1 MPRACRPAGYQGG
14 GHPLRALV
22 SPHLAV
28 RSLPARFALGV
39 LAPQLLFYCAW
50 RSEGLIPALVA
61 AAAWTAGLQ
70 GFELARRKMLD
81 PFLVYGLLLTL
92 AQGAAS
98 LFTHNPLVY
107 AGAGIVENVIWAV
120 LLLGSVTF
128 CRPLV
133 VRGWRM
139 LAGERASLAPAAEAA
154 LWSLAWV
161 WGVLFLA
168 RSAGLYV
175 ALTHLP
181 MGQFLVVNTVAGWP
195 VNGLALLVTLRYL
208 PMRV

>member
-1 MPRACRPAGYQGG
+1 MWRACRPAGYQGS
-14 GHPLRALV
+14 GHTLRALV
-22 SPHLAV
+22 SPRIAV

-39 LAPQLLFYCAW
+39 LAPQVLFYCVW
-50 RSEGLIPALVA
+50 RSAGLIPALMVA
-61 AAAWTAGLQ
+61 AGWTAGLQ
-70 GFELARRKMLD
+70 ACELARRKMLD

-107 AGAGIVENVIWAV
+107 AGAGIVENVMWAV
-120 LLLGSVTF
+120 LLLGSVAF
-128 CRPLV
+128 CRPLIV
-133 VRGWRM
+133 QGWHM
-139 LAGERASLAPAAEAA
+139 LAGEGVSLAPAAQAA
-154 LWSLAWV
+154 LWSLTWL

-175 ALTHLP
+175 ALTHLS

-208 PMRV
+208 PVRI